1 MSLENKVIWITGASS
16 GIGEAL
22 AIQLS
27 TYNCKLILSARNM
40 ENLTKVQQ
48 KCKSDQSQIKILLL
62 DLADADSL
70 PSKVQEAEALFGS
83 IDILVN
89 NGGISQR
96 SLAMDTQLEI
106 DRRIME
112 VNYFGSITLS
122 KLVLPKMIERKSGH
136 HVVVTSVSGVVGSPM
151 RSAYCA
157 SKHALHGFYNA
168 LRAEMH
174 DYNID
179 VTLIAPGYIKT
190 DISYHALS
198 GDGTPHNKLDPGQAN
213 GMDVNVCA
221 EKIISAI
228 RKRKA
233 VAFIA
238 GAKESLAVFLSR
250 FAPGLLRILAVKV
263 QST

>member
-1 MSLENKVIWITGASS
+1 MEFENKVIWITGASS

-22 AIQLS
+22 AIKLS
-27 TYNCKLILSARNM
+27 AYNCKLILSARN
-40 ENLTKVQQ
+40 EVNLKKVKQ
-48 KCKSDQSQIKILLL
+48 KCLGDQSRIKTLPL
-62 DLADADSL
+62 DLADAASIQG
-70 PSKVQEAEALFGS
+70 KVQEAEALFGS

-96 SLAMDTQLEI
+96 SLALDTKLEI

-122 KLVLPKMIERKSGH
+122 KLVLPKMKERKSGH
-136 HVVVTSVSGVVGSPM
+136 HVIVTSVSGVVGSPM

-190 DISYHALS
+190 DISFHALS

-213 GMDVNVCA
+213 GIDVNVCA

-228 RKRKA
+228 KKRKA

-250 FAPGLLRILAVKV
+250 FAPALLRVLAVKV